1 VYIVGVGQLPVNKEE
16 NPSCRALGAEA
27 VRRAVSDAA
36 LDSSEVDALYLGNMM
51 SGMLSQQHQLGALI
65 VEHAGMAGREAVT
78 IESACAS
85 GGAAT
90 RHAYRA
96 IAGGMSDVIVVCGV
110 ELMTHVPRAD
120 VTRGLTTATDWENE
134 GAHGETFPTLNA
146 KLMALYM
153 DHYGIPAE
161 RFAPFAV
168 TAHDNAATNPN
179 ALLRKTIDVD
189 TYLGSRLIVDPIRL
203 YDCSPLCN
211 GAAALVLASD
221 EIAKSGD
228 RRGRPAVKIAGSG
241 AATAPLAMT
250 RRRSMLEL
258 DAITASTRSA
268 FEQAKISHEDVD
280 LAELHD
286 AYTVVTALSL
296 ESAGFAAP
304 GRGTDY
310 GVEGRIGRDGDL
322 PISTMGGLKARGH
335 PVGATGTYQLVE
347 SYLQLSGRAGPNQV
361 QDAEVAL
368 VQNLGGI
375 ASTVV
380 THVLVRQD

>member
-1 VYIVGVGQLPVNKEE
+1 VGQLPVNKDET
-16 NPSCRALGAEA
+16 PSYRAMGAEV
-27 VRRAVSDAA
+27 VRRALADAS
-36 LDSSEVDALYLGNMM
+36 LDGGEVDALYLGNMM
-51 SGMLSQQHQLGALI
+51 SGLLSHQHQLGALI
-65 VEHAGMAGREAVT
+65 AEHAGLAGCEAVT

-96 IAGGMSDVIVVCGV
+96 VAGGLSDVVVVCGI
-110 ELMTHVPRAD
+110 ELMTHVSRSE
-120 VTRGLTTATDWENE
+120 VTHGLTTATDWDVE

-153 DHYGIPAE
+153 QHYGIPAE
-161 RFAPFAV
+161 QFAPFAV
-168 TAHDNAATNPN
+168 TAHANAATNPN
-179 ALLRKTIDVD
+179 ALLRKPIDVD
-189 TYLGSRLIVDPIRL
+189 TYLSGRVIVDPIRL

-211 GAAALVLASD
+211 GAAALVLASA
-221 EIAKSGD
+221 EVAKSSD
-228 RRGRPAVKIAGSG
+228 RRGRSTVRVAGSG
-241 AATAPLAMT
+241 AASAPVAMS

-258 DAITASTRSA
+258 DAVTASTRAA
-268 FEQAKISHEDVD
+268 FEQAGISHADVD

-296 ESAGFAAP
+296 ESAGFAKP
-304 GRGTDY
+304 GRGAHF

-335 PVGATGTYQLVE
+335 PVGATGTYQIVE

-361 QDAEVAL
+361 RDAAVAL
-368 VQNLGGI
+368 TQNLGGI

-380 THVLVRQD
+380 THVLTRED